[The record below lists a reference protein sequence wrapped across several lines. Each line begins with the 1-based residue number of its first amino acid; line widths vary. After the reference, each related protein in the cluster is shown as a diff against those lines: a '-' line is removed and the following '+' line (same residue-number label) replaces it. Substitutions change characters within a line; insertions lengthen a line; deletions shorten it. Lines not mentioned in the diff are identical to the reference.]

1 MKQKS
6 RYFKRLMDKHK
17 ISHLNYLQRQQ
28 LMMLLLRKQMQ
39 NQQKLMLLLTNQMQ
53 NQQRLMLLLRKQNK
67 IIVF

>member
-1 MKQKS
+1 MKQMS
-6 RYFKRLMDKHK
+6 RYYKRLMDKHK

-39 NQQKLMLLLTNQMQ
+39 NQK
-53 NQQRLMLLLRKQNK
+53 LMLLLRKQDR